1 MKLNR
6 IPTIAITVIA
16 LALALPIAA
25 LADVTGTPTLAANTA
40 LSFDTGTTSTSGGDI
55 LWSGTSMTPQ
65 GSAAALNITATTQQS
80 GAAAY
85 ATYTQAVLSALGS
98 LYTKAAISPLTVGTI
113 LAVKTNGGNYA
124 KVLVTAVS
132 GTSISLQFDTF
143 GTSGGPGVPTITQI
157 LNNYGLVPA
166 GFTNSGIAQGS
177 LFIIKGSGLADPA
190 AQALPLQDSSKGL
203 PATLNGASV
212 KVTVGST
219 TTTPVFYYAIASQ
232 LALVLPSNTP
242 VGNATLT
249 VSYNG
254 QTSSPAAFQVV
265 QSAMGFDAYFGTG
278 SGLGVATNNASGAL
292 YNYTSSIPPGTTV
305 VLWGSGLGADPTRDT
320 TYSTSNINQIL
331 GLSHIYIGGL
341 DATIAYQGPSGYPGL
356 NQVNVTIPQ
365 GVAPGCNVSL
375 VGVSSSGVPTNFL
388 SLPIGNGVC
397 SDSVFGTTGTQLQNG
412 SGQTTVNT
420 GFVEMFQETGPAT
433 SGSGTQTS
441 NLAIGIFESVTGAS
455 YGSSSGSV
463 SIGGCVVVQSVST
476 SGSLPTVTYLDA
488 GSLSVTG
495 PSGTVAMPEPT
506 MGLYE
511 AQLASGFIS
520 PGGTYTFK
528 GTGGT
533 GAASDGPFSTSVT
546 FTNPPL
552 VWSNTANF
560 ATVTRGSGATF
571 QWTGGTPG
579 TYVIMAGS
587 STGTTTGAFANYT
600 CIAPVSAGSFT
611 VPSYVLSALPA
622 GTGNSTLEN
631 TSSYQSFTATGL
643 TSGFALGGV
652 AITVNSTYN

>member
-65 GSAAALNITATTQQS
+65 GSA
-80 GAAAY
+80 GAY
-85 ATYTQAVLSALGS
+85 NLGNLGLATYSTLPLSTFSALPSSFFTKSAIAIGS
-98 LYTKAAISPLTVGTI
+98 LPVGEV
-113 LAVKTNGGNYA
+113 LAVKTNGGNYT
-124 KVLVTAVS
+124 KVAVTAVS
-132 GTSISLQFDTF
+132 GTSISLEFDTF
-143 GTSGGPGVPTITQI
+143 GVNSGPTITQI
-157 LNNYGLVPA
+157 LNNYGLVPV

-190 AQALPLQDSSKGL
+190 AQAVLWKFANGPLPTTS
-203 PATLNGASV
+203 NGASV

-219 TTTPVFYYAIASQ
+219 TTVPAFYYSMASQ
-232 LALVLPSNTP
+232 LALVMPSNTP
-242 VGNATLT
+242 LGTAQVT
-249 VSYNG
+249 VTYNN
-254 QTSSPAAFQVV
+254 QTSTPFSIQVV

-533 GAASDGPFSTSVT
+533 GAASVGPFSTSVT
-546 FTNPPL
+546 FPNPPL